1 MKVQMA
7 FNIKIA
13 DSFVDDFTYGIN
25 LKKIFENLFLSDS
38 KATFAYYLM
47 MSNTNPQS

>member
-1 MKVQMA
+1 MKVQIA

-25 LKKIFENLFLSDS
+25 LVEKTKY
-38 KATFAYYLM
+38 FAI
-47 MSNTNPQS
+47 TVDCVI